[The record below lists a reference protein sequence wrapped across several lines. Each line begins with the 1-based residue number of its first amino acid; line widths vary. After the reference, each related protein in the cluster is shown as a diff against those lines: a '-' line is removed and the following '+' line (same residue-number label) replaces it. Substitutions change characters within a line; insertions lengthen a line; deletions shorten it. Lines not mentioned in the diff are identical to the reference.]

1 VDCENTRTDTCVAVN
16 IGAIVA
22 SAMDTKFND
31 SLANELDEKRRK
43 LERVAERIVQRHRE
57 RDEQE
62 QKSTAAAE
70 RR

>member
-1 VDCENTRTDTCVAVN
+1 MN

>member
-1 VDCENTRTDTCVAVN
+1 VN

>member
-1 VDCENTRTDTCVAVN
+1 
-16 IGAIVA
+16 
-22 SAMDTKFND
+22 MDTKFND